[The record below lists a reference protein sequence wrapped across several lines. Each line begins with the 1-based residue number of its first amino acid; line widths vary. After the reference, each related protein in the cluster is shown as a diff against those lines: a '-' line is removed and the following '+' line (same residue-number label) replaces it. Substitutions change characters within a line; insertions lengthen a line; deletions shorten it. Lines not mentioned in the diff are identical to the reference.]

1 MAVNRMSRSG
11 LFLLELI
18 IAILFFAVTS
28 AVCVNLFVQAHLT
41 SAESSKLTAAA
52 REVQSAAELV
62 KAADG
67 DLEKLAVQL
76 DATASPGRL
85 DLCFDND
92 WNRTDAKS
100 AVYTVTVLCG
110 GQCLQLPDGGEI
122 APEKADRADYFSAAV
137 VAWDEKGEILQVPVE
152 KYLG

>member
-1 MAVNRMSRSG
+1 MAVNRTSRSG

-28 AVCVNLFVQAHLT
+28 AVCANLFVQAHLT
-41 SAESSKLTAAA
+41 SAESSKLTSAA

-85 DLCFDND
+85 DIGFDNE
-92 WNRTDAKS
+92 WNRTDVQS

-110 GQCLQLPDGGEI
+110 GQCLQLPDGGVLS
-122 APEKADRADYFSAAV
+122 PEKAYTAHYFSATV